1 MLMNYTNTARMIVGA
16 ALATAAA
23 ACSSDEPTGPGN
35 HQLDLPGVL
44 AQMSTST
51 GSFTDAAGQV
61 LGISVPSSADATVA
75 PSACTYSG
83 ATQGFNCATRTVDG
97 LTFSASYYLLDAAGN
112 SQTAPSSTTTAS
124 VRLVTDLAG
133 TVTES
138 VSGTTGS
145 VTVAQR
151 NDLTMAGLL
160 TDQHVLTGTS
170 VNHDSTVINGASL
183 SRIVD
188 DLTSTADNVVFP
200 RSGSSSP
207 WPLSGSIAADVAAK
221 VTLGAIGPV
230 STSVHAVLTFNG
242 TNLVPLTTSDGT
254 STNTCTIDL
263 SGRATP
269 VCSE

>member
-1 MLMNYTNTARMIVGA
+1 MHYTKTGRAIIGA

-23 ACSSDEPTGPGN
+23 ACGSDGPTGPGN

-51 GSFTDAAGQV
+51 SSFTDAAGQV
-61 LGISVPSSADATVA
+61 LGLSMPSSAGATVT

-83 ATQGFNCATRTVDG
+83 ATQSFNCPTRTVDG

-124 VRLVTDLAG
+124 IRLVTDLAG
-133 TVTES
+133 TVAGS
-138 VSGTTGS
+138 VSATSGS
-145 VTVAQR
+145 VTVKQH
-151 NDLTMAGLL
+151 NDLTLSGLL

-170 VNHDSTVINGASL
+170 VNHDSTVVNGASL

-188 DLTSTADNVVFP
+188 DLTNTADNVLLP
-200 RSGSSSP
+200 PPGSSKP
-207 WPLSGSIAADVAAK
+207 WPLSGSISSDLAAA
-221 VTLGAIGPV
+221 VTLGSIGPV
-230 STSVHAVLTFNG
+230 STSVHATLTFNG
-242 TNLVPLTTSDGT
+242 TNLVPLITSDGT

-263 SGRATP
+263 SGKVAP
-269 VCSE
+269 ACSE